1 MGRRPNPSDQIRV
14 LCAWCG
20 AVMVDAPP
28 GPNGEISHGIC
39 PACESSFDE
48 EPEEKAVDLDYEIAR
63 RALS

>member
-1 MGRRPNPSDQIRV
+1 VRQDREKLLT

-20 AVMVDAPP
+20 AVIVDAPP

-39 PACESSFDE
+39 PVCESSFDE
-48 EPEEKAVDLDYEIAR
+48 ELDKKAVDLDYEIAR